1 MKKMFTTIFIMA
13 IAFSSMAQQLIEVA
27 SFGKNQ
33 PIGVAVSPKSN
44 RLFVSFPRT
53 DPYLYGLTEIV
64 NGQRVP
70 FPDADWNKVDTAQ
83 AETHFMSVQDLYA
96 DYQNNLWVLDSYP
109 AGWAAVIG
117 DGKKKEGKFKLLK
130 VSLDDNKVQRIYTF
144 DDLPKDKIALNDMC
158 IDNSRQLAY
167 MSDPGQHAI
176 VVLDLQSGKSRV
188 VLKDDKSTVV
198 EPGLK
203 LHLDDKDVVNND
215 GTPFTSNVNGIA
227 LTSDNRWFY
236 FRAINQTKLYRIATE
251 HLANL
256 TLTDA
261 DLSTKV
267 QMVAET
273 GICHGMIADTKGNI
287 YLSDSPDHA
296 IQYVTTN
303 GKVHFLV
310 KDARLAWPDSFGIG
324 NDGYLYVSASQMN
337 RLPRYNS
344 GKSKVEY
351 PYRVYKVK
359 LPK

>member
-1 MKKMFTTIFIMA
+1 MKKIFTTVSIVA
-13 IAFSSMAQQLIEVA
+13 VAYTSMAQQLIEVA

-33 PIGVAVSPKSN
+33 PIGVAVAPKSN

-53 DPYLYGLTEIV
+53 EPYLYGLTEIV
-64 NGQRVP
+64 NG
-70 FPDADWNKVDTAQ
+70 
-83 AETHFMSVQDLYA
+83 HFMSVQGLYA
-96 DYQNNLWVLDSYP
+96 DSQNNLWVLDSYP

-130 VSLDDNKVQRIYTF
+130 ISLDDNKVQRIYTF

-167 MSDPGQHAI
+167 MSDPGQHALI
-176 VVLDLQSGKSRV
+176 VLDLQSGKSRV

-203 LHLDDKDVVNND
+203 LHLDGKDVVNND

-236 FRAINQTKLYRIATE
+236 FRSINQTKLYRIATE
-251 HLANL
+251 HLANV

-261 DLSTKV
+261 DLSAKV

-273 GICHGMIADTKGNI
+273 GICHGMIADTRGNV

-310 KDARLAWPDSFGIG
+310 KDARLSWPDSFGIG

-337 RLPRYNS
+337 RLPRYNN
-344 GKSKVEY
+344 GESKVEY